1 MGQKKGF
8 VLQVFLCLML
18 FSICWFSYL
27 EKQNE
32 LTELRIYVPKLV
44 KEIKY
49 IQEENTR
56 LKYQIEQFENPERL
70 MKMASETRFSHLK
83 HPLNKE
89 ILVLQEAVA
98 LELPSQS
105 EKESV
110 PLKPKLTLAVGAK

>member
-110 PLKPKLTLAVGAK
+110 PLKPKITLAVGAK

>member
-98 LELPSQS
+98 LELPSQ
-105 EKESV
+105 
-110 PLKPKLTLAVGAK
+110 PKLTLAVGAK